1 MKKTKRTAV
10 LVIIAFL
17 LILGVAIY
25 TAIFGVADRG
35 KVEYIKLGLDLKGGL
50 SVTYEIQEDDYS
62 DKDLE
67 DTKYK
72 IEQRVEAYTNE
83 YSVYEDGDKKITAEI
98 PGVTNADEILNALN
112 IEGKLEFL
120 DPDNYTKWSQGQ
132 EYEAALTGD
141 DIKNATAGIDSDN
154 GNDNVVQLA
163 FTDEGAQK
171 FADVTAANVG
181 NIVYIIYDNKVV
193 SAPTVQSAI
202 TGGSAEINKIGSYEE
217 AEQLATTIRIGAL
230 PLTLKQVRSN
240 IVGATLGSD
249 AISTSLK
256 AGAIGIALVF
266 LIMIIVFRIPGLVA
280 SFALAF
286 YTILDLLVL
295 NLFNVT
301 LTLPG
306 IAGVILSV
314 GMAVDANV
322 IIFTR
327 IKEELA
333 DGKSVKQAVKGGFHN
348 ALSAIIDGNVT
359 TLIAALV
366 LGIFGTGT
374 IKGFAITLAI
384 GVVLS
389 VFTALAVSQSLL
401 TALVNLGV
409 TDAKYFGVAREPK
422 KTNFVKAGKF
432 CMLGSL
438 IVIIACFC
446 MMPVNNKSKGS
457 PLNFSVEFAGGTS
470 LTVGFDKE
478 YSLSEAEKDIVP
490 VIAEAAGIGEAGI
503 SVQTVSGTNEI
514 VFKMPELSDDGTDD
528 SQMSKVRSALTDKL
542 GADVKEANV
551 ISGSVSSE
559 MSKNAIFSVILAA
572 ILMLIYIA
580 IRFHDVKFGASAVIA
595 LLHDVAMVFC
605 LYIILRLTV
614 GNTCIACLLTI
625 VGYSINATIIIFD
638 RVRENI
644 GVMKPKKATYK
655 DIVNLSI
662 NQTFSRTIYTSLT
675 TFVTIF
681 VLYIMGVASIKE
693 FALTLMAGVVIGA
706 YSSVCITGPLWYYMK
721 TKLGKTEKTNR
732 IISYDIVKYNKNR
745 QMPP

>member
-1 MKKTKRTAV
+1 MKKTKRNAV

-17 LILGVAIY
+17 LVLGVAIY

-72 IEQRVEAYTNE
+72 IEKRVEAYTNE

-98 PGVTNADEILNALN
+98 PGVTNADEILEALN

-154 GNDNVVQLA
+154 GNDNVVQLV
-163 FTDEGAQK
+163 FTDAGAQK
-171 FADVTAANVG
+171 FADVTSANVG
-181 NIVYIIYDNKVV
+181 KIVYIIYDNKVV

-286 YTILDLLVL
+286 YTILDMLVL

-721 TKLGKTEKTNR
+721 TKLGKTEK
-732 IISYDIVKYNKNR
+732 DA
-745 QMPP
+745 